1 MIVGITHDSNGRA
14 IERLSV
20 STKVAIGLL
29 PNGDRNHPTKLDHL
43 VFLRKKKAG
52 DCVVR
57 GRMDPTHAAQWILL
71 GCILCWPT
79 TSCRSNCFPTAP
91 EPCHSSHGN
100 QAPGNRLRTCGSPT
114 GSGFDP
120 AKSLAVSPGAI
131 KPLRFTAVAGRVY
144 REQVPR
150 WMTGMTGMT
159 ASKYIP
165 FIKVG

>member
-57 GRMDPTHAAQWILL
+57 GRMDPTHAAQCTSTDNKHARLSD
-71 GCILCWPT
+71 LCASQSSRITPLAT
-79 TSCRSNCFPTAP
+79 PCAP
-91 EPCHSSHGN
+91 
-100 QAPGNRLRTCGSPT
+100 RVRCG
-114 GSGFDP
+114 
-120 AKSLAVSPGAI
+120 
-131 KPLRFTAVAGRVY
+131 
-144 REQVPR
+144 
-150 WMTGMTGMT
+150 
-159 ASKYIP
+159 
-165 FIKVG
+165 